1 MQDSYIFNS
10 RYGDNTVYLI
20 KIADNTFR
28 LNPGNQNDDFM
39 RLGLREGYTWEDK
52 EYEFIDPFGGP
63 FLSIGTKLDSDT
75 EIESISLKEI
85 DEKPMYI
92 IKTKNINEK

>member
-10 RYGDNTVYLI
+10 RYGDNTVYLK
-20 KIADNTFR
+20 KIADNTFK

-52 EYEFIDPFGGP
+52 EYEFIDPPGGP

-75 EIESISLKEI
+75 EIESISLKEVE
-85 DEKPMYI
+85 EKPVYI
-92 IKTKNINEK
+92 IKIKNINGE